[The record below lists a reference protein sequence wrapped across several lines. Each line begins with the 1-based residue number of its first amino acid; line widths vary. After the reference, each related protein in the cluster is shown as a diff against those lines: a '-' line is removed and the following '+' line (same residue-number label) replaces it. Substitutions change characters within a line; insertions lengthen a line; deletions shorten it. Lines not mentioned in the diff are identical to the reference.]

1 MDTPSG
7 AFADVILPL
16 PLPETFTYGVPP
28 EWMNRLT
35 PGIRVVV
42 QFGQQKVYAGIV
54 FRCHDHPPE
63 NYQVKPILDILDDAP
78 VVTPRQFRLWQWI
91 SDYYLCTRGE
101 VMAAAL
107 PTALRL
113 QSESII
119 ERNEE
124 FAGDPALLT
133 DREYLIYEALELQ
146 HRLTLLEVSKILSI
160 KHVMPVLRN
169 MLEKQVVIIRE
180 ELEERYKPRM
190 VTLVALSEAYSADDE
205 RMGKLMDN
213 LEGKSPRQLDI
224 LLAYLQLVR
233 EEGFSEVP
241 RTLLLKRSGVSSS
254 ILAAMEKKRVFNLI
268 KRPENRIIPYSGTS
282 IPAFQ
287 LNPHQ
292 QTAMAGI
299 RLAFSEGKVTL
310 LHGVTSS
317 GKTAIYIEL
326 IREQIKEGKQ
336 VLYLLPEI
344 ALTTQ
349 LIGRLQQHFGDDL
362 LVYHSRFNE
371 QERVEIWNM
380 VLENNLGASEANGK
394 VVIGARSAVFLP
406 FERLG
411 LVIVDEEHDASYKQ
425 EDPSPRYNARDLAV
439 VMGGIHDAHVLLGSA
454 TPGLETYFNAL
465 TGKYALVSLDR
476 RHAGLEMPRVDLVDM
491 KEARKRRLV
500 NGQFSNLLVERIV
513 EELKSGQQVILFQN
527 RRGFSPFIE
536 CAICSWTPRCVN
548 CDVAMTYHKRKE
560 ELRCH
565 YCGYVKEVPSKCLA
579 CGDHDLKMRGYGTER
594 VEEELQ
600 ILLPDAR
607 VARLDYDTT
616 RSKSAY
622 RRVISSFEQ
631 GEVDIL
637 VGTQMVTKGL
647 DFDRVSLVGILNAD
661 AILHFPEFR
670 AHERGFQLLA
680 QVSGRAGR
688 KGSGQV
694 LVQTYQTENTV
705 LKFVLNHDYQ
715 GFYFHEL
722 NERHRFHYPPYYRL
736 IEIRLKHK
744 DEKRLESMS
753 SVLSSTLK
761 SVFGKRVLGP
771 TVPYVSRIRNLYH
784 RNILLKLEKTLSV
797 VEVKQK
803 LQQSLEVFRKSPDN
817 RQLIIQ
823 IDVDPV

>member
-1 MDTPSG
+1 MPSG
-7 AFADVILPL
+7 AFVDVILPL

-28 EWMNRLT
+28 EWMSRVT

-54 FRCHDHPPE
+54 LRSHDNPPA

-78 VVTPRQFRLWQWI
+78 VVTSRQFRLWQWI

-113 QSESII
+113 QSESVI
-119 ERNEE
+119 ERNED
-124 FAGDPALLT
+124 FTGDPSLLT
-133 DREYLIYEALELQ
+133 DREYLIYEALELHQ
-146 HRLTLLEVSKILSI
+146 RLTLLEVSKILSL

-190 VTLVALSEAYSADDE
+190 VTLVSLSEEYAANDE
-205 RMGKLMDN
+205 RMAELMDN
-213 LEGKSPRQLDI
+213 LEGKSPRQLDL
-224 LLAYLQLVR
+224 LLAYLQLAR

-254 ILAAMEKKRVFNLI
+254 ILATLERKKVFALI
-268 KRPENRIIPYSGTS
+268 QRPENRIVPYSGTS
-282 IPAFQ
+282 ISAFQ

-317 GKTAIYIEL
+317 GKTAVYIEL
-326 IREQIKEGKQ
+326 IREQIKEGRQ

-380 VLENNLGASEANGK
+380 VLENNLGGIGSRGK

-439 VMGGIHDAHVLLGSA
+439 VMGGFHDAHVLLGSA

-500 NGQFSNLLVERIV
+500 NGQFSNLLVERIK
-513 EELKSGQQVILFQN
+513 EELDAGQQVILFQN

-536 CAICSWTPRCVN
+536 CALCSWTPRCVN

-565 YCGYVKEVPSKCLA
+565 YCGYVRDVPSNCAA
-579 CGDHDLKMRGYGTER
+579 CGDQDLKMRGYGTER

-600 ILLPDAR
+600 VMLPEAR

-688 KGSGQV
+688 KGKGQV
-694 LVQTYQTENTV
+694 LVQTYQTDNAV

-722 NERHRFHYPPYYRL
+722 NERHRFNYPPYFRL
-736 IEIRLKHK
+736 IEIRLKHR

-753 SVLSSTLK
+753 SALSSTLR

-803 LQQSLEVFRKSPDN
+803 LQQSLEIFRKSPDN